1 MAESLVVTVRD
12 PRRRQLVVATVA
24 LAVAS
29 LGHGLTMPLL
39 SLVLSH
45 QGVDETLIG
54 LNTGAYFI
62 AVFAV
67 APLATRLL
75 RARGPALLML
85 ASILA
90 TAALLALLRAFP
102 NVWLWFPLRFALG
115 MASSFLWIAGE
126 AWVNHVAAETHRG
139 RIIAIFGIVV
149 SAGFALGPMI
159 LSMTGTSG
167 WAPFLVTIALLLVA
181 GAVLAGALGSS
192 PKLRGKTGPLARY
205 VLLAP
210 VAMFGYFVFA
220 AGDAVL
226 LTFLPI
232 YAVGLGVGE
241 ADAIRLLT
249 VLAVGSMALQYP
261 IGWLADRVSNYAIV
275 AAMGAALL
283 AGSAVLPWALPN
295 PAISIVFMVFY
306 GGALGA
312 LYTMSLVLLGR
323 QFKGADL
330 SAASAM
336 LSVMF
341 CIGAFIWPSV
351 GGATMDRFGAEAMPV
366 SLVVAFALFLLLVAV
381 VWLRDPSSRSR
392 GREGA
397 EASSSAIGRHEAKRT
412 RETAGPR
419 CDGGDPDPGGTRD
432 ARQGGPGEG
441 GGTSEPD
448 PGQREPR
455 GSVDP
460 RSPRSS
466 RGHASREDGD
476 RQE

>member
-1 MAESLVVTVRD
+1 MADSLAVTAQD
-12 PRRRQLVVATVA
+12 PRWRQLVIATVA

-29 LGHGLTMPLL
+29 FGHGLTMPLL
-39 SLVLSH
+39 SLVLDH

-54 LNTGAYFI
+54 LNAGPYFI

-90 TAALLALLRAFP
+90 TVVLLALLRAFP

-115 MASSFLWIAGE
+115 MAASFLWIAGE
-126 AWVNHVAAETHRG
+126 AWVNHSATETHRG

-149 SAGFALGPMI
+149 SAGFALGPLI
-159 LSMTGTSG
+159 LSMTGTEG

-181 GAVLAGALGSS
+181 AAVLAGALGSS

-220 AGDAVL
+220 AGDAML

-232 YAVGLGVGE
+232 YAAGLGVGE
-241 ADAIRLLT
+241 VDAIRLLT

-261 IGWLADRVSNYAIV
+261 VGWLADRVSNYAIA
-275 AAMGAALL
+275 AAMGAILL
-283 AGSAVLPWALPN
+283 AGSAALPWALPL
-295 PAISIVFMVFY
+295 PAISIVFMFFY

-312 LYTMSLVLLGR
+312 LYTISLVLLGR
-323 QFKGADL
+323 RFKGADL

-336 LSVMF
+336 LAVMF
-341 CIGAFIWPSV
+341 CIGSFIWPSA
-351 GGATMDRFGAEAMPV
+351 GGAALDRFGGDAMPV
-366 SLVVAFALFLLLVAV
+366 SLIVAYAFFLVVVAGA
-381 VWLRDPSSRSR
+381 WLR
-392 GREGA
+392 G
-397 EASSSAIGRHEAKRT
+397 SSS
-412 RETAGPR
+412 
-419 CDGGDPDPGGTRD
+419 
-432 ARQGGPGEG
+432 
-441 GGTSEPD
+441 
-448 PGQREPR
+448 
-455 GSVDP
+455 
-460 RSPRSS
+460 
-466 RGHASREDGD
+466 
-476 RQE
+476 

>member
-1 MAESLVVTVRD
+1 MADSLAVTAQD
-12 PRRRQLVVATVA
+12 PRWRQLVIATVA

-29 LGHGLTMPLL
+29 FGHGLTMPLL
-39 SLVLSH
+39 SLVLDH

-54 LNTGAYFI
+54 LNAGTYFI

-90 TAALLALLRAFP
+90 TMVLLALLRAFP

-115 MASSFLWIAGE
+115 MAASFLWIAGE
-126 AWVNHVAAETHRG
+126 AWVNHSATETHRG

-149 SAGFALGPMI
+149 SAGFALGPLI
-159 LSMTGTSG
+159 LSMTGTEG

-181 GAVLAGALGSS
+181 AAVLAGALGSS

-220 AGDAVL
+220 AGDAML

-232 YAVGLGVGE
+232 YAAGLGVE
-241 ADAIRLLT
+241 EVDAIRLLT
-249 VLAVGSMALQYP
+249 VLAIGSMALQYP
-261 IGWLADRVSNYAIV
+261 IGWLADRVSNYALA
-275 AAMGAALL
+275 AAMGAILL
-283 AGSAVLPWALPN
+283 AGSAALPWALPL
-295 PAISIVFMVFY
+295 PAISVVFMFFY

-312 LYTMSLVLLGR
+312 LYTISLVLLGR

-336 LSVMF
+336 LAVMF
-341 CIGAFIWPSV
+341 CVGSFIWPSA
-351 GGATMDRFGAEAMPV
+351 GGAAMDRFGGDAMPV
-366 SLVVAFALFLLLVAV
+366 SLVAAYALFLLIVAA
-381 VWLRDPSSRSR
+381 VWLRESV
-392 GREGA
+392 GN
-397 EASSSAIGRHEAKRT
+397 
-412 RETAGPR
+412 
-419 CDGGDPDPGGTRD
+419 GD
-432 ARQGGPGEG
+432 
-441 GGTSEPD
+441 
-448 PGQREPR
+448 
-455 GSVDP
+455 
-460 RSPRSS
+460 
-466 RGHASREDGD
+466 
-476 RQE
+476 